1 MHKVLIYG
9 YGWAGMAMES
19 LCKDLGVEYKI
30 IDDNVNT
37 EFANESFITY
47 NDLKAQKF
55 GVYLICIVDQSAA
68 CNKIKEKLIK
78 IGVKEEQI
86 KHINTYA
93 YKSSAKQIA
102 RQIFDAKS
110 FVDDLLADNYELNSF
125 NDKIK
130 ELNRRYKASKM
141 NNALNKLN
149 IGGADFYKLA
159 AYRKELDQKL
169 DKDYKKDIFTKI
181 IKTADSLPYGKFLAY
196 PGFHLYANYFN
207 GGDMFFRDSFNFG
220 DLLPGKR
227 KKPLIV
233 LMGNSEVIT
242 RYLRSDETVQHF
254 LRLELDNKLNSKEK
268 KKLKQK
274 LIDENNTSRR
284 NIDFLE
290 TYTNEHE
297 LSAQGQSAW
306 VINVSSGGITTYD
319 FVCLYNTLLY
329 ALRPE
334 FVIHSTFM
342 VDVMRM
348 GTYDEKLL
356 KDHFILHDFGYE
368 SLLKQSFASKIPL
381 YADFATVA
389 RSMGNKNFSTNDFTQ
404 ALALRLEQFQ
414 KSVENNGGKLLSVL
428 WPNLLNKKYVFDI
441 EKEGCIFQKQRAG
454 WLEDPG
460 FKEANKLYKK
470 FTKKYNIKIY
480 DANKAINNEK
490 NVCFIDEIHPNAYG
504 NFLIAQYLAKI
515 LRKNGFDKNKYNKK

>member
-169 DKDYKKDIFTKI
+169 D
-181 IKTADSLPYGKFLAY
+181 
-196 PGFHLYANYFN
+196 N
-207 GGDMFFRDSFNFG
+207 
-220 DLLPGKR
+220 R
-227 KKPLIV
+227 K
-233 LMGNSEVIT
+233 N
-242 RYLRSDETVQHF
+242 
-254 LRLELDNKLNSKEK
+254 K
-268 KKLKQK
+268 KK
-274 LIDENNTSRR
+274 
-284 NIDFLE
+284 
-290 TYTNEHE
+290 
-297 LSAQGQSAW
+297 
-306 VINVSSGGITTYD
+306 
-319 FVCLYNTLLY
+319 C
-329 ALRPE
+329 
-334 FVIHSTFM
+334 
-342 VDVMRM
+342 
-348 GTYDEKLL
+348 
-356 KDHFILHDFGYE
+356 
-368 SLLKQSFASKIPL
+368 
-381 YADFATVA
+381 
-389 RSMGNKNFSTNDFTQ
+389 
-404 ALALRLEQFQ
+404 
-414 KSVENNGGKLLSVL
+414 
-428 WPNLLNKKYVFDI
+428 
-441 EKEGCIFQKQRAG
+441 C
-454 WLEDPG
+454 
-460 FKEANKLYKK
+460 
-470 FTKKYNIKIY
+470 
-480 DANKAINNEK
+480 
-490 NVCFIDEIHPNAYG
+490 
-504 NFLIAQYLAKI
+504 
-515 LRKNGFDKNKYNKK
+515 